1 MDSEPTQSG
10 TRPVIGITLGD
21 PGGIGA
27 EVVVKALAD
36 DSLRA
41 RGRFVIYG
49 LLEPFSYA
57 ADLAELTPYW
67 VRTPHECA
75 LESPHDVVL
84 ADFDEFNIAAR
95 SPREPSAQA
104 GRASIRFLEE
114 AMDDA
119 DHGGIDALVTGPIN
133 KSSWQLAGV
142 SFPGHTELLAHRFH
156 AQRVTMMFAGG
167 PLRVAL
173 ASAHV
178 PLFEL
183 RNRFTIGLVFQPID
197 LLSQALR
204 EWFGVPEP
212 RIAVAGLNPHAG
224 ENGRFGDEEAR
235 VIQPAID
242 MARHA
247 GIEVTGPFPADTI
260 FRRAAQGEFDGVVA
274 MYHDQALIPI
284 KLLAFDRAVNI
295 TLGLPIIRT
304 SVDHGTAFDI
314 VHRNRADP
322 GSMKAAIRLA
332 IDLARRKG
340 SGNGHPS
347 GPVARSRTS
356 QDLEAE

>member
-1 MDSEPTQSG
+1 MNPEPTHS
-10 TRPVIGITLGD
+10 TDRPVIGITMGD

-41 RGRFVIYG
+41 RGRFIIYG
-49 LLEPFSYA
+49 LLEPFVYA

-67 VRTPHECA
+67 VRVPHERA
-75 LESPHDVVL
+75 LDSPHDVVL
-84 ADFDEFNIAAR
+84 ADFDEFNIGAR

-119 DHGGIDALVTGPIN
+119 ESGGIDALVTGPIN

-142 SFPGHTELLAHRFH
+142 SFAGHTELLAYRFH

-197 LLSQALR
+197 LLNQALR
-204 EWFGVPEP
+204 EWFGVDSP

-235 VIQPAID
+235 VIQPAMD

-247 GIEVTGPFPADTI
+247 GVHVTGPYPADTI

-274 MYHDQALIPI
+274 MYHDQALIPV
-284 KLLAFDRAVNI
+284 KLLAFDRAVNV

-332 IDLARRKG
+332 IDLALRRG
-340 SGNGHPS
+340 SGSGHPS
-347 GPVARSRTS
+347 ASVARSRS
-356 QDLEAE
+356 SRLPSEE